1 MSPLSNNIFFQNK
14 IATAVDIA
22 VRCSV
27 WNNIN
32 STTHPSIYDLVWREI
47 KLRLYINVPDVALK
61 QAADV
66 ALKQAAEFIYNNR
79 HA

>member
-1 MSPLSNNIFFQNK
+1 MSTLSNTLFFQNK
-14 IATAVDIA
+14 IATAVGRA
-22 VRCSV
+22 VDGSV

-47 KLRLYINVPDVALK
+47 KLRLYTNVP
-61 QAADV
+61 DV
-66 ALKQAAEFIYNNR
+66 ALKQAAEFIYSNR